1 MIHWIFDLD
10 NTLYQTDNNN
20 PYKVHDGLYLNYSFL
35 KEDKKLQILLN
46 ILKGN
51 KIVMTN
57 SVSTHCN
64 TVLDR
69 LNIKKCFGNVMT
81 RTNMKSI
88 KPDPNTYYQVI
99 NNCKIQSKDKC
110 IFFDDM
116 PINLIMA
123 KKFGWITVL
132 ITPEPWRYRQSHN
145 NIDFIFPSV
154 HHAIAYLIKKLNG
167 IK

>member
-1 MIHWIFDLD
+1 MIHWVFDLD
-10 NTLYQTDNNN
+10 NTLYQTDDNN

-51 KIVMTN
+51 KVIMTN
-57 SVSTHCN
+57 SVNQHCN
-64 TVLDR
+64 TVLNR
-69 LNIKKCFGNVMT
+69 LGINKCFNTILTRNSMRNIK
-81 RTNMKSI
+81 
-88 KPDPNTYYQVI
+88 PHPQTYYKVI
-99 NNCKIQSKDKC
+99 NRCNVQSNDKC
-110 IFFDDM
+110 IFFDDQ

-132 ITPEPWRYRQSHN
+132 ITPEPWKYRHSHN

-154 HHAIAYLIKKLNG
+154 HYAIAYLVKKIYKIK
-167 IK
+167 